1 MTFHSL
7 YYQDY
12 FKTRVDINAAWIVG
26 MKKKKRLQNR
36 RHLFHIIFKVFNHR
50 IYIYILFTCNSLTV
64 LL

>member
-26 MKKKKRLQNR
+26 MKKKKNVC
-36 RHLFHIIFKVFNHR
+36 KTGD
-50 IYIYILFTCNSLTV
+50 IYST
-64 LL
+64 